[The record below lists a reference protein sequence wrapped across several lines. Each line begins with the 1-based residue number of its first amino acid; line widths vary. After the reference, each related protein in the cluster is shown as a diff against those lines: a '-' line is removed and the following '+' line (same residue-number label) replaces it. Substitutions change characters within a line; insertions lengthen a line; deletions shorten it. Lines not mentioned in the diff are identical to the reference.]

1 MKIDEKKLKMALCV
15 TQRNMKLDMNRNMN
29 LDKDYEK
36 LQNFNIIESN
46 DEEDLAEF
54 WKSL

>member
-1 MKIDEKKLKMALCV
+1 MKIDAKKLKMALCV

>member
-1 MKIDEKKLKMALCV
+1 MKIDAKKLKMALGV
-15 TQRNMKLDMNRNMN
+15 TQRNMKLDMNWNMN
-29 LDKDYEK
+29 LDIDYEK